1 MIYIHHRRP
10 ITLRYTSLLG
20 PASISSRIRRLRSW
34 CRFSLT
40 LPALLFPLPIA
51 VKPRLL
57 YPTSTSPS
65 PYIVIAAAVLLLLL
79 MECCECC
86 LCITLLPLLTA
97 AVLLLYTPCCCC

>member
-1 MIYIHHRRP
+1 MISIITIVHP
-10 ITLRYTSLLG
+10 ITHRYTSRLG
-20 PASISSRIRRLRSW
+20 PASISSRIRRLRSR

-79 MECCECC
+79 MECC

-97 AVLLLYTPCCCC
+97 AVLLLNTPCCCC